1 MVPIIN
7 AVAFASVL
15 TAGFTL
21 RYRMWKKPWLV
32 VLYFGSFLGIEVLA
46 HRYFIP
52 EVAFGIELAYVC
64 FGLTIA
70 LIATTIGVIAYEKNN
85 PTSDQ

>member
-7 AVAFASVL
+7 AVAFAMVL

-21 RYRMWKKPWLV
+21 RYRMWKKPWFV
-32 VLYFGSFLGIEVLA
+32 ALYFCSFLGIEVLA
-46 HRYFIP
+46 HSYFMP

-64 FGLTIA
+64 FGLTLA
-70 LIATTIGVIAYEKNN
+70 LIAATAGVIVYEKNN
-85 PTSDQ
+85 PSSEG